1 MYGPEVGT
9 YVRTMPL
16 LLPSHEEHGTG
27 LRNQKREE
35 TINFEKISGNFEFS
49 THNTQLE
56 RAGESRREQQ
66 ERRREETERGKRGP
80 RGLRLTDRIG
90 NTQ

>member
-16 LLPSHEEHGTG
+16 LLPSHKEHGTGTG

-35 TINFEKISGNFEFS
+35 TINFEKIRRILNFPHT
-49 THNTQLE
+49 THSWSLP
-56 RAGESRREQQ
+56 GESRREQES
-66 ERRREETERGKRGP
+66 ERERKEGTKGP
-80 RGLRLTDRIG
+80 K
-90 NTQ
+90 